1 MKDQKRSG
9 WNDQRYSS
17 DIPYG
22 DAGYGLSGRPTT
34 WRADCTLPPEPVR
47 AVDCVIDGGRP
58 NPDRDE
64 SEILASPAKKPRR
77 SRTRS

>member
-9 WNDQRYSS
+9 WNGEATYSS

-22 DAGYGLSGRPTT
+22 DAGYGLPGRPST
-34 WRADCTLPPEPVR
+34 WRADSTLPPGPVR
-47 AVDCVIDGGRP
+47 AVECVLDGGRP
-58 NPDRDE
+58 RPDQK
-64 SEILASPAKKPRR
+64 EILASPAKEPRR